1 MNFFQSST
9 VGMEAVVVALNLFQ
23 LPPQSCVRRAHPVP
37 ADQKKYSS
45 DTSGEHHTRNQK
57 D

>member
-1 MNFFQSST
+1 MNLFQSST

-23 LPPQSCVRRAHPVP
+23 LPPQSRVGRAHPVP

-45 DTSGEHHTRNQK
+45 DTSGEHHT
-57 D
+57 